1 MQTWNIPDRK
11 GLMTGRKLSNQCNH
25 MISRRASSVAT
36 TQQAL
41 HGDTSFH
48 GYNMKLV
55 LALNILWYKF
65 QLLEVI
71 FIVVF
76 SYQEWLSAWSISRVC
91 MLGNNHAKAIHHWLL
106 YPAQQKLLTVSAARS
121 QLTESNTLFCFL
133 QWKEKKNCI
142 ILNFFFVCFRK
153 RKNKCISFVCF
164 FILYFFLENGQKEHA
179 SQQGFIT
186 VRVRNFHKRQSAV
199 NVLHCEN
206 TAVKR
211 RKCVSWFQ
219 NTVFLFAME

>member
-1 MQTWNIPDRK
+1 
-11 GLMTGRKLSNQCNH
+11 MTGRKLSNQCNH

-76 SYQEWLSAWSISRVC
+76 SYQEWLSTWSISRVC
-91 MLGNNHAKAIHHWLL
+91 MLDNNHAKAIHHRLL
-106 YPAQQKLLTVSAARS
+106 YPAQQKLFNCISRKKSANWI
-121 QLTESNTLFCFL
+121 QYPVLFSPV
-133 QWKEKKNCI
+133 KRKKDCI

-164 FILYFFLENGQKEHA
+164 FFFHFFLGNRQKEHA

-219 NTVFLFAME
+219 NTVFLFAMERK

>member
-48 GYNMKLV
+48 GYNTKLV

-71 FIVVF
+71 FYCCFQLPRMAVSVEYIKSV
-76 SYQEWLSAWSISRVC
+76 YAC
-91 MLGNNHAKAIHHWLL
+91 NNHAKAIHHWLL
-106 YPAQQKLLTVSAARS
+106 YPAQQKLFNCISRKKSANWIQYPVLFSPVKRKKELHHS
-121 QLTESNTLFCFL
+121 QFLYCFL
-133 QWKEKKNCI
+133 QKKEKQMHQFC
-142 ILNFFFVCFRK
+142 LFFFL
-153 RKNKCISFVCF
+153 F
-164 FILYFFLENGQKEHA
+164 FYLFFFEK
-179 SQQGFIT
+179 T
-186 VRVRNFHKRQSAV
+186 
-199 NVLHCEN
+199 
-206 TAVKR
+206 VKR
-211 RKCVSWFQ
+211 NMHLSKGS
-219 NTVFLFAME
+219 

>member
-1 MQTWNIPDRK
+1 
-11 GLMTGRKLSNQCNH
+11 MTGRKLSNQCNH

-91 MLGNNHAKAIHHWLL
+91 MLGNNHAKASHHWLL
-106 YPAQQKLLTVSAARS
+106 YPAQQKLFNCISRKKSANWIQYPVLFSPVKRKKELHHS
-121 QLTESNTLFCFL
+121 QFLFCLL
-133 QWKEKKNCI
+133 QKKGKQMHQFC
-142 ILNFFFVCFRK
+142 LFVF
-153 RKNKCISFVCF
+153 
-164 FILYFFLENGQKEHA
+164 
-179 SQQGFIT
+179 
-186 VRVRNFHKRQSAV
+186 
-199 NVLHCEN
+199 
-206 TAVKR
+206 
-211 RKCVSWFQ
+211 
-219 NTVFLFAME
+219 